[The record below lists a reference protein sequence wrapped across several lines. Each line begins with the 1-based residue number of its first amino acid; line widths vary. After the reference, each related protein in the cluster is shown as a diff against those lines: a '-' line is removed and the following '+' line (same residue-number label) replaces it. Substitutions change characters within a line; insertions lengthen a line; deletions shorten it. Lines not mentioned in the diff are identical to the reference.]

1 MTISERATSTCESS
15 RARPRDPSALQQG
28 GAPRRCIRARR
39 QKKTGPAARRGRSSL
54 PFWRWPPSGA
64 ARSDEAVPPAAALG
78 LVVVV
83 LLAARRLQRG
93 DVLLAFVLL
102 AFDRKSTRLNSS
114 Q

>member
-64 ARSDEAVPPAAALG
+64 ARSDGAVPPAAPLG
-78 LVVVV
+78 LVGVL
-83 LLAARRLQRG
+83 LLAARLPPRG
-93 DVLLAFVLL
+93 HVLPPFALPAFARAPKRVE
-102 AFDRKSTRLNSS
+102 
-114 Q
+114 